1 MRARLASP
9 ADDLPVVDALEVR
22 GIVRVTAHVLGELR
36 VPAEEQARQR
46 DQKSSVRLA
55 TQKADSR
62 AQRTSERN
70 ALSLVVVLILGS
82 DERVGRV
89 ALLDPVDDREDHVVL
104 LVENGR
110 LRTAA
115 ENVLTL
121 ARSSEVER
129 TRSATAVAHSRHCWW
144 VGAFPRRQNEE
155 RQGENGEPLLAYR

>member
-1 MRARLASP
+1 MRL
-9 ADDLPVVDALEVR
+9 L
-22 GIVRVTAHVLGELR
+22 
-36 VPAEEQARQR
+36 
-46 DQKSSVRLA
+46 

-70 ALSLVVVLILGS
+70 ALSLVVVLVLGS

-129 TRSATAVAHSRHCWW
+129 TRSATAVAHSRHCWR

-155 RQGENGEPLLAYR
+155 RQGENAEPLLAYR